1 MILIPIL
8 ALLIGAAI
16 TLLVKIDPITGANAQ
31 YLAVACLAGIDT
43 VCGGIRSG
51 LEGKFRNDVFLTG
64 FVSNIL
70 IASGLAWLGDKI
82 YINLFL
88 AVALVFATRIFNN
101 LSVIRRFGLTAVL
114 DWRQRQKKSLPDRLR
129 TPNDERPAM
138 MEQ

>member
-114 DWRQRQKKSLPDRLR
+114 DWRQRQKKKPSGPLENP
-129 TPNDERPAM
+129 
-138 MEQ
+138 

>member
-1 MILIPIL
+1 VILIPIL

-114 DWRQRQKKSLPDRLR
+114 DWRQRQKKKPSGPFEN
-129 TPNDERPAM
+129 P
-138 MEQ
+138 